1 MKKLVLL
8 IFIIALVAC
17 QKSEV
22 YITEILKDG
31 KLVTDDTIIE
41 QLIAIDE
48 QFILTD
54 LEIHVLEHEI
64 DSYNLYHL
72 TSKNTRLNYLI
83 LYGDE
88 TMTFQLAYLDRLY
101 ELDSDGDGFKELFF
115 INDIGSGLR
124 IPSGVHVDFKDM
136 SLTTNIIER
145 SDNKIS
151 NDGLAFKVVK
161 GKIMVYPYYYEF
173 DRMGQEAIGELIIDE
188 TITIK

>member
-1 MKKLVLL
+1 ML
-8 IFIIALVAC
+8 IVALVGC

-22 YITEILKDG
+22 YITEISKDG

-41 QLIAIDE
+41 QLKSIDE
-48 QFILTD
+48 KFNLTD
-54 LEIHVLEHEI
+54 LEVTVLEFEI
-64 DSYNLYHL
+64 ESYNLYHL

-88 TMTFQLAYLDRLY
+88 TMTFQLAYLERLY
-101 ELDSDGDGFKELFF
+101 ELDSDGDGFKELFV

-124 IPSGVHVDFKDM
+124 IPSAVHVDFKDM
-136 SLTTNIIER
+136 SLTTSIIGR

-151 NDGLAFKVVK
+151 NDGMALKVVK

-173 DRMGQEAIGELIIDE
+173 DRIGQEAIGELIIDE

>member
-8 IFIIALVAC
+8 MFILALVGC

-22 YITEILKDG
+22 YITEISKDE
-31 KLVTDDTIIE
+31 KLVTDATIIE
-41 QLIAIDE
+41 QLKSIDE
-48 QFILTD
+48 KFNLTD
-54 LEIHVLEHEI
+54 LEVNVLEYEI
-64 DSYNLYHL
+64 ESYNLYHL
-72 TSKNTRLNYLI
+72 TSKSMYSNYLI

-88 TMTFQLAYLDRLY
+88 TMTFELSYLERLY

-136 SLTTNIIER
+136 SLTTNIIGR
-145 SDNKIS
+145 PDDKIS
-151 NDGLAFKVVK
+151 NDGMAFKVV
-161 GKIMVYPYYYEF
+161 GDKIMVYPYYYEF
-173 DRMGQEAIGELIIDE
+173 DRMGQEAIGELIIGE